1 MFYSVTWQWIFSDSS
16 AAMKCFFLS
25 FSLSFALQDAAQ
37 SLKATM
43 RNGGNVSSS
52 SGHVCEDVTFVWADY
67 WWPLSNIFITRN
79 IKLKM
84 ILKTCFNKMPS
95 QCFTPR
101 PSLSHGDKHLM
112 SDSKTIN
119 KSSDL
124 PSLNIILLFNSKGCI
139 WKHYSNIE
147 TMFWFWS
154 VLRSLSRPSVC
165 LVLFFPLECVSVWR
179 GCMLV
184 WTHRWLEP
192 LLTSEVPLSSCLQNA
207 V

>member
-1 MFYSVTWQWIFSDSS
+1 MNLFRLECSHEVFLS
-16 AAMKCFFLS
+16 FFLS
-25 FSLSFALQDAAQ
+25 FFRSAGCRS
-37 SLKATM
+37 
-43 RNGGNVSSS
+43 VSE
-52 SGHVCEDVTFVWADY
+52 GHDEERRKRKFFKWTRVWRHVTFVWADY

-192 LLTSEVPLSSCLQNA
+192 LWTSEVPLGSCLQNA